1 MKSVK
6 KPISKIAQLEQ
17 ILSRS
22 FESKNI
28 EFAKKIV
35 KKQKIDVISDVLDL
49 SLNTNL
55 SIFVL
60 MLLDKN
66 KIRVVFQS
74 LYPKLQ
80 LGILEEA
87 TNSQLKIIINSLFP
101 DEVVDIIKDCNEDW
115 LKRKIIISLNSQ
127 TRQQIK
133 EISSFNEGEA
143 GSIMNPEFF
152 NLNSEWTISK
162 CISEYRKNYDEFE
175 KNTTFYVTSLN
186 NKLLGNVSLQDLIF
200 CENQST
206 QVQSIMNE
214 DILFVNPD
222 DSTEKIVDIF
232 QDYSV
237 NTLAVV
243 NDDQILVGVINYND
257 ILPALEDEV
266 TEDIYNMY
274 GITELKNS
282 YMKSSIWSIVK
293 SRIFWLVILMVSAT
307 LTSFVIEQFQIWG
320 DSVTKI
326 VSSSSLSS
334 VLLIPILPV
343 ITGTSGNAGSQ
354 SVASV
359 VRSLSIGEVTKKEY
373 SKVIF
378 KEFLVGVV
386 TGGLLMLINFI
397 RLLIFFAIPGIGDI
411 PKDTFKPPFSNPYT
425 ICVIIAAATSVALWL
440 AIILSKT
447 LGAVLPLL
455 ATKLGKDPT
464 VMSAPLIATLLDVS
478 STALLFS
485 IGIGSLL
492 PVMQFMIS

>member
-1 MKSVK
+1 
-6 KPISKIAQLEQ
+6 
-17 ILSRS
+17 
-22 FESKNI
+22 
-28 EFAKKIV
+28 
-35 KKQKIDVISDVLDL
+35 
-49 SLNTNL
+49 
-55 SIFVL
+55 
-60 MLLDKN
+60 
-66 KIRVVFQS
+66 
-74 LYPKLQ
+74 
-80 LGILEEA
+80 
-87 TNSQLKIIINSLFP
+87 
-101 DEVVDIIKDCNEDW
+101 IKDCNEDW

-133 EISSFNEGEA
+133 EISSFEEEEA

-162 CISEYRKNYDEFE
+162 CISEYRKNYNEFE
-175 KNTTFYVTSLN
+175 KNTTFYVTSSN
-186 NKLLGNVSLQDLIF
+186 NKLLGNVSLQELIF
-200 CENQST
+200 CEDQT
-206 QVQSIMNE
+206 KQVQSIMNE
-214 DILFVNPD
+214 DILFVNPE

-243 NDDQILVGVINYND
+243 NNEQILVGVINYND

-307 LTSFVIEQFQIWG
+307 LTSFVIEQFQDWG
-320 DSVTKI
+320 DKVTQI
-326 VSSSSLSS
+326 ATSSSLSS
-334 VLLIPILPV
+334 ILLIPILPV

-373 SKVIF
+373 RKVIF

-386 TGGLLMLINFI
+386 TGGLLMIINFI
-397 RLLIFFAIPGIGDI
+397 RLLIFFAIPGVGDI
-411 PKDTFKPPFSNPYT
+411 YQKFNPPFENPYS
-425 ICVIIAAATSVALWL
+425 ICAIIAGATSVALWL

-492 PVMQFMIS
+492 PIMQFVIK